1 MGSRL
6 LEDLRF
12 SARLL
17 ARTPAFTLVAILTL
31 ALGIGANTAIFSV
44 ANAVLFRSLPY
55 RDAARL
61 VIVTHARGP
70 NRRPFTYNRAH
81 FIEDRSRA
89 FSGFAPFVTENFN
102 LTGRGEPELLA
113 SARVAWNFFDV
124 LGVHPALGR
133 VFHGEEDRP
142 GAPPVAIISDS
153 LWKRSFGASPGIL
166 GEFLTLDSVPTAII
180 GVMPPDF
187 EFAPLGRSV
196 DVWSTR
202 TYETNS
208 LTAQQ
213 VRNGTIYLIA
223 VARLRLPLDQ
233 ARSEMRVLDAEYN
246 QENPGLADA
255 DPRRNISLNPVQDL
269 MVAPVRNEVLLL
281 FGAVACVLLIA
292 CANVASLLLSRSV
305 ARRKEIAIRTALGAT
320 RSSLI
325 RQLLTESV
333 SLALISGALGVA
345 LSASLIRIASSLP
358 ANTLPRINPIRID
371 LRVLIF
377 SLAASLL
384 TGILFGLIP
393 ALEISKTDVQGA
405 LRDES
410 RGSTGGRF
418 RNATRHVLVVSQI
431 AISMML
437 MIGAGLLMRTF
448 MRLENVPLGF
458 NPERV
463 LLMNIALPPAHYS
476 STAQIAG
483 FFGGVLKQVASKPGV
498 RSAAVSS
505 ALPLHPWRY
514 TPLLP
519 EGQPDVPA
527 PQRPLLSTQAIS
539 PSYFETMGIPLLQ
552 GRVFTE
558 RDNETA
564 PPVAIVNQVF
574 AQRYWPN
581 QDAVGKHVIVG
592 SSQQP
597 VRVVGVAGN
606 VKNITLAV
614 ISTPELYYPV
624 AQRPSQAM
632 NLIVR
637 CAVNP
642 LSLSAAVRSAVLA
655 VDPDQPVTDVRT
667 MEQHLSGSVTRTRLT
682 MLLLAVFSGMAM
694 LVATVGLYG
703 LIAYSVAQR
712 TQELG
717 IRLALGAAPGRVLR
731 LVLSQGLTLAIAG
744 VLIGLGGALALA
756 KFMQNLLYGVSATDA
771 WTFGACALSFIVIAL
786 AASYV
791 PASRA
796 ARLDPTE
803 ALRRE

>member
-1 MGSRL
+1 MAGRL
-6 LEDLRF
+6 SEDLRF
-12 SARLL
+12 TARML
-17 ARTPAFTLVAILTL
+17 ARNPVFTLVAVLTL

-55 RDAARL
+55 RDADRL

-70 NRRPFTYNRAH
+70 NRRPFTYHRAR
-81 FIEDRSRA
+81 FIEERSRA
-89 FSGFAPFVTENFN
+89 FAGFAPFVTENFN
-102 LTGRGEPELLA
+102 LSGRGEPEVLA
-113 SARVAWNFFDV
+113 SARVAWNFLDV

-133 VFHGEEDRP
+133 AFHAEDDRP
-142 GAPPVAIISDS
+142 GALAVATISDS
-153 LWKRSFGASPGIL
+153 LWKRLGAPHGIV
-166 GEFLTLDSVPTAII
+166 GEFLTLDSIPTAVI
-180 GVMPPDF
+180 GVLPPDF

-202 TYETNS
+202 TYQTNS

-213 VRNGTIYLIA
+213 VRAGAIYLIA
-223 VARLRLPLDQ
+223 VARLRLPLEQ
-233 ARSEMRVLDAEYN
+233 ARAEMRVLDAQYN

-255 DPRRNISLNPVQDL
+255 DSRRGISLNPVQDL
-269 MVAPVRNEVLLL
+269 MVAPVRREVLLL

-292 CANVASLLLSRSV
+292 CANLASLLLSRSV

-320 RSSLI
+320 RSGLV
-325 RQLLTESV
+325 RQLLTESLF
-333 SLALISGALGVA
+333 LALMSGALGVA
-345 LSASLIRIASSLP
+345 LSAILIRVAASLP
-358 ANTLPRINPIRID
+358 ANILPRINPIRID
-371 LRVLIF
+371 LSVLAF
-377 SLAASLL
+377 STAASLL
-384 TGILFGLIP
+384 KGILFGLIP

-410 RGSTGGRF
+410 RGSTGGRW
-418 RNATRHVLVVSQI
+418 RNLSRGLLVVSQI

-437 MIGAGLLMRTF
+437 TIGAGLLMRTF
-448 MRLENVPLGF
+448 VRLENVPLGF
-458 NPERV
+458 KPDRA
-463 LLMNIALPPAHYS
+463 LLMNIALPPARYS
-476 STAQIAG
+476 STAQIAS
-483 FFGGVLKQVASKPGV
+483 FFDRVLQQVATKPGV

-514 TPLLP
+514 SPLLP
-519 EGQPDVPA
+519 EGQPDVPVA
-527 PQRPLLSTQAIS
+527 QRPLLSTQAIS

-552 GRVFTE
+552 GRTFTE
-558 RDNETA
+558 GDNETA

-581 QDAVGKHVIVG
+581 QSAVGEHVIVENA
-592 SSQQP
+592 QQA

-606 VKNITLAV
+606 VKNITLAA

-632 NLIVR
+632 HLIVR
-637 CAVNP
+637 CALNP

-655 VDPDQPVTDVRT
+655 IDPDQPVTDVRT
-667 MEQHLSGSVTRTRLT
+667 MEQHLSDSVTRTQLT

-717 IRLALGAAPGRVLR
+717 IRLALGAAPGSVLR
-731 LVLSQGLTLAIAG
+731 MVLRQGLALAILG
-744 VLIGLGGALALA
+744 VLIGLGGALALTQ
-756 KFMQNLLYGVSATDA
+756 FMRSLLYGVSTTDG
-771 WTFGACALSFIVIAL
+771 WTFAACASFFILIAL
-786 AASYV
+786 VASYI
-791 PASRA
+791 PAWRA
-796 ARLDPTE
+796 ARLDPKE

>member
-17 ARTPAFTLVAILTL
+17 ARSPAFTLVAILTL
-31 ALGIGANTAIFSV
+31 ALGIGANTAIFSI

-55 RDAARL
+55 RDSARL

-70 NRRPFTYNRAH
+70 NRRPFTYNRAR
-81 FIEDRSRA
+81 FIEDRSSA
-89 FSGFAPFVTENFN
+89 FSDFAPFVTENFN
-102 LTGRGEPELLA
+102 LTGRAEPELLA

-124 LGVHPALGR
+124 LGVRPALGR
-133 VFHGEEDRP
+133 VFHAEEDRP
-142 GAPPVAIISDS
+142 GAAPVAIISDS
-153 LWKRSFGASPGIL
+153 LWKRSWGASPGVL
-166 GEFLTLDSVPTAII
+166 GEFVTLDSVPTAII

-187 EFAPLGRSV
+187 EFAPLGRTV

-213 VRNGTIYLIA
+213 VRNGATYLIA
-223 VARLRLPLDQ
+223 VARLRLPLEQ
-233 ARSEMRVLDAEYN
+233 ARSEMRVLDAQYN

-325 RQLLTESV
+325 RQLLTESL
-333 SLALISGALGVA
+333 SLALISGTLGVA

-358 ANTLPRINPIRID
+358 ANALPRINPIRID
-371 LRVLIF
+371 LRVLGF
-377 SLAASLL
+377 SVAASLL

-418 RNATRHVLVVSQI
+418 RNATRHILVVSQI
-431 AISMML
+431 AISIML
-437 MIGAGLLMRTF
+437 MVGAGLLLRTF

-463 LLMNIALPPAHYS
+463 LLMNIALPPARYS

-483 FFGGVLKQVASKPGV
+483 FFDRLLKQVASKPGV

-527 PQRPLLSTQAIS
+527 AQRPLLSTQAIS
-539 PSYFETMGIPLLQ
+539 PSYFETMSIPLLE
-552 GRVFTE
+552 GRAFTE
-558 RDNETA
+558 RDNESA
-564 PPVAIVNQVF
+564 PAVAIVNQVL

-581 QDAVGKHVIVG
+581 QEAAGKHVMVG
-592 SSQQP
+592 NSQQP

-606 VKNITLAV
+606 VKNITLAA

-624 AQRPSQAM
+624 AQRASQAM

-642 LSLSAAVRSAVLA
+642 LSLSTGVRSAVRA
-655 VDPDQPVTDVRT
+655 IDPDQPVTDVRS

-731 LVLSQGLTLAIAG
+731 LVLGQGLTLAIAG
-744 VLIGLGGALALA
+744 VLIGLAGALALA
-756 KFMQNLLYGVSATDA
+756 KFMQNLLYGVSATDG
-771 WTFGACALSFIVIAL
+771 WTFAACALSFIVIAL